1 MKLENLI
8 KLVPQ
13 VREIYTPSL
22 YFIFCHYGIMASDL
36 FLQKL
41 MDKLTFLTE
50 SDTRTPLLG
59 TTGSAPYTCAEP
71 YHLGSGSHGK
81 LFRPYYN

>member
-13 VREIYTPSL
+13 VREIYTLVSTL
-22 YFIFCHYGIMASDL
+22 FVAIMAFTSDL

-59 TTGSAPYTCAEP
+59 TTGSAPYTYAEP